1 MSFEKPRSI
10 IHIRI
15 RPRKT
20 SHSDIN
26 DKSTYKSK
34 QRCASQSFTQL
45 SKTNTAF
52 NHSIS
57 SSGILKKLDVWSD
70 KNSLTIDHHRN
81 IEKNNRYSKQC
92 IIISI
97 IVSILSII
105 IITAVLLALLI
116 KPRRIV
122 SGKSKTKYM

>member
-1 MSFEKPRSI
+1 MFSFINLIQDNLTRKEALVISHSRHRLRKRSAPKSI

-15 RPRKT
+15 QPRKT

-70 KNSLTIDHHRN
+70 KNCLTIDHHRN
-81 IEKNNRYSKQC
+81 IEKK
-92 IIISI
+92 
-97 IVSILSII
+97 
-105 IITAVLLALLI
+105 
-116 KPRRIV
+116 
-122 SGKSKTKYM
+122 KTKSVLIFTKMKYS